1 LSLRILA
8 INPGGG
14 STKVGVYDNLKPVFE
29 ESIRHSPAE
38 LKRFPNVLD
47 QYEMRRKTVMDVL
60 KSHHINLQHGDTTTE
75 RDISEARNLN
85 LQHKGTKTLMAVS
98 ENQDLDSQ
106 HKDTKARRRGVPGFR
121 DSGVQE
127 VRQDPRPPDTQTP
140 SDRDTKAQ
148 TAVRLSPN
156 AYRLPLSAV
165 PFDAI
170 VARGGTLK
178 PLHSGIY
185 RITRKVVDDIRAG
198 NVQTLHASLLGP
210 LIAFELAQM
219 VGKPAWFVDPESTD
233 EFWELSR
240 LSGLPEIPRRALS
253 HALSVKTVAKQAARR
268 LGKPYERCNFVVA
281 HLGTGI
287 TIAAHLKG
295 RQVDASNANEDGPM
309 APQRSGAIPVE
320 GLVDLVLGG
329 LGHKSRVKGQKS
341 KCLSPDDLRLAV
353 SGQRKTVLDRV
364 QRHGG
369 LLAYLGTDD
378 IREVETRIDNGDERA
393 KLVYDAMIYQIAKE
407 IGAYSCVLKG
417 KIDAIVLTGGM
428 TLSRRLV
435 SELKRWIKHLAPRV
449 IVFPGEE
456 EMKALVRAVL
466 RLHKGLEKERTYE

>member
-1 LSLRILA
+1 LRILA

-29 ESIRHSPAE
+29 ENIRHSPAE

-47 QYEMRRKTVMDVL
+47 QYDMRLATVM
-60 KSHHINLQHGDTTTE
+60 NAFCG
-75 RDISEARNLN
+75 
-85 LQHKGTKTLMAVS
+85 KGVDPATL
-98 ENQDLDSQ
+98 
-106 HKDTKARRRGVPGFR
+106 
-121 DSGVQE
+121 
-127 VRQDPRPPDTQTP
+127 
-140 SDRDTKAQ
+140 
-148 TAVRLSPN
+148 
-156 AYRLPLSAV
+156 
-165 PFDAI
+165 DAI

-178 PLHSGIY
+178 PMHSGIY
-185 RITRKVVDDIRAG
+185 RITRKVRDDIRAG
-198 NVQTLHASLLGP
+198 NVQTMHPSLLGP

-219 VGKPAWFVDPESTD
+219 ANKPAYFVDPESTD

-240 LSGLPEIPRRALS
+240 RSGLPEIPRRALS
-253 HALSVKTVAKQAARR
+253 HTLSVKTVAKQAARR
-268 LGKPYERCNFVVA
+268 LGKRYECCNFVVA

-309 APQRSGAIPVE
+309 APQRSGAVPTE
-320 GLVDLVLGG
+320 GLIGLALGE
-329 LGHKSRVKGQKS
+329 LDRNS
-341 KCLSPDDLRLAV
+341 KCKMQNAKCKVAEAESIGLALGELDRSSKFKVQSAKCKVTQEVWREAV
-353 SGQRKTVLDRV
+353 SGQRQAVLDRV

-378 IREVETRIDNGDERA
+378 IREVEARIDKGDKQA
-393 KLVYDAMIYQIAKE
+393 KLVYDTMIYQIAKE

-428 TLSRRLV
+428 MLSRRLV
-435 SELKRWIKHLAPRV
+435 SELKRWIRHLAPRV

-456 EMKALVRAVL
+456 EMKALVLAVL

>member
-1 LSLRILA
+1 LTFPAYGLYYLSLRILA

-29 ESIRHSPAE
+29 ENIRHSPAE
-38 LKRFPNVLD
+38 VKRFPNVLD
-47 QYEMRRKTVMDVL
+47 QYEMRRRAVMDGL
-60 KSHHINLQHGDTTTE
+60 ESHGINLQH
-75 RDISEARNLN
+75 
-85 LQHKGTKTLMAVS
+85 
-98 ENQDLDSQ
+98 
-106 HKDTKARRRGVPGFR
+106 KDTLRESASPKSKVRSPK
-121 DSGVQE
+121 SGLI
-127 VRQDPRPPDTQTP
+127 
-140 SDRDTKAQ
+140 AQ
-148 TAVRLSPN
+148 ATSHQ
-156 AYRLPLSAV
+156 PLATGS
-165 PFDAI
+165 FDAI

-198 NVQTLHASLLGP
+198 NVQTMHASLLGP
-210 LIAFELAQM
+210 LIAFDLAQM

-233 EFWELSR
+233 EFWALSR

-253 HALSVKTVAKQAARR
+253 HALSVKTVAKQAARKLVKR
-268 LGKPYERCNFVVA
+268 YERCNFVVA

-295 RQVDASNANEDGPM
+295 RQIDASNANEDGPM
-309 APQRSGAIPVE
+309 APQRSGVLPAE
-320 GLVDLVLGG
+320 GLVELCLKG
-329 LGHKSRVKGQKS
+329 LEAK
-341 KCLSPDDLRLAV
+341 LDDAECRMQNAECKVTQEAWRSAV
-353 SGQRKTVLDRV
+353 SGQRKAVLDRV

-378 IREVETRIDNGDERA
+378 IREVEARIDKGDERA

-449 IVFPGEE
+449 MVFPGEE

>member
-1 LSLRILA
+1 MTFPAYGLYYLSLRILA

-29 ESIRHSPAE
+29 ESIRHSPTE
-38 LKRFPNVLD
+38 LKRFPNVLE
-47 QYEMRRKTVMDVL
+47 QYDMRRRAVMDVL
-60 KSHHINLQHGDTTTE
+60 KKHGLDF
-75 RDISEARNLN
+75 
-85 LQHKGTKTLMAVS
+85 QHKGTLRESASPKSKVQSPKSGRIAQATSHQPLAT
-98 ENQDLDSQ
+98 DS
-106 HKDTKARRRGVPGFR
+106 
-121 DSGVQE
+121 
-127 VRQDPRPPDTQTP
+127 
-140 SDRDTKAQ
+140 
-148 TAVRLSPN
+148 
-156 AYRLPLSAV
+156 
-165 PFDAI
+165 FDAI

-198 NVQTLHASLLGP
+198 NVQTMHPSLLGP
-210 LIAFELAQM
+210 LIAFDLAQM
-219 VGKPAWFVDPESTD
+219 AGKPAWFVDPESTD
-233 EFWELSR
+233 EFWGLSR

-253 HALSVKTVAKQAARR
+253 HALSVKTVAKQAARK
-268 LGKPYERCNFVVA
+268 LGKRYERCNFVVA

-309 APQRSGAIPVE
+309 APQRSGAVPTE
-320 GLVDLVLGG
+320 GLVELCLKGIEAG
-329 LGHKSRVKGQKS
+329 LDNAECRMQSAECRIAE
-341 KCLSPDDLRLAV
+341 AV
-353 SGQRKTVLDRV
+353 GGQRKAVLDRV

-378 IREVETRIDNGDERA
+378 IREVEARIDKGDERA
-393 KLVYDAMIYQIAKE
+393 KLVYDAMTYQIAKE

-449 IVFPGEE
+449 MVFPGEE